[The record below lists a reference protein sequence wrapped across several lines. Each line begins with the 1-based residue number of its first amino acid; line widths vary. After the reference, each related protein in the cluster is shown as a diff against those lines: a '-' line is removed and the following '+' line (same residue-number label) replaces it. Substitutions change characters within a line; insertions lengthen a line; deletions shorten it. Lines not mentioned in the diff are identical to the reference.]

1 MFMPKPVSPFP
12 TDLELEIL
20 KILWETAPQTVSEIR
35 EALAEGGRDLAH
47 TTVITMLG
55 TMVSKKQIKKLE
67 PESGKAFRFVPLV
80 EHQDVSR
87 RMLGD
92 LFERVFAG
100 SAEAVVQGLFDVADL
115 DQEELAQ
122 LRKLLN
128 KKTKE
133 SRE

>member
-1 MFMPKPVSPFP
+1 MARPVSPFP

-20 KILWETAPQTVSEIR
+20 KILWEAAPQTVSEIR
-35 EALAEGGRDLAH
+35 EALARVGRDLAH

-80 EHQDVSR
+80 EHHDVSR

>member
-1 MFMPKPVSPFP
+1 MPKPVSPFP

>member
-1 MFMPKPVSPFP
+1 MPKPVSPFP

-47 TTVITMLG
+47 TTVITTLG